1 MYAQRLCL
9 SVIVSCTSLITVDA
23 LAGSATMSS
32 KEGGSTVFEYRDQL
46 LRIDIPGQENSY
58 VIFRDNTIYSVI
70 QQDGSTIVMDAGSAM
85 KSMGVNAAASV
96 PSDINAEVVSLK
108 KTGRTEVVAGITGDV
123 YELKF
128 KDENGDAQSEE
139 LVLSDDA
146 RALEFRDALFQMLE
160 IAATLTSST
169 APENAQSMREQLE
182 GIDAG
187 MLRFGSEFAI
197 TSIDDRNIDPARFEL
212 PAEPMNL
219 NGIGA
224 MLGGFSQQAPTDVDD
239 EDADGEKKP
248 GLFGSVMGAI
258 GSKVNRQADRIGG
271 SAEQEVD
278 EETDE
283 KVDSALDKAFGKLFG
298 R

>member
-1 MYAQRLCL
+1 M
-9 SVIVSCTSLITVDA
+9 IVSCASLIAVEA
-23 LAGSATMSS
+23 LAGSATMNS
-32 KEGGSTVFEYRDQL
+32 KEGGATVFEYRDQL

-58 VIFRDNTIYSVI
+58 VILRDNTIYSVI
-70 QQDGSTIVMDAGSAM
+70 QQDGNTIVMDAGSAM

-108 KTGRTEVVAGITGDV
+108 KTGRTEVVAGIKGDV

-128 KDENGDAQSEE
+128 KDENGEAQSEE

-160 IAATLTSST
+160 IAATLTSNS
-169 APENAQSMREQLE
+169 APENTQSMRAQLE

-187 MLRFGSEFAI
+187 MLRFGSEFAV
-197 TSIDDRNIDPARFEL
+197 TTIDDRAIDPARFEL

-224 MLGGFSQQAPTDVDD
+224 MLGGLSQQAPTDVA
-239 EDADGEKKP
+239 EEQDADGDKKP

-258 GSKVNRQADRIGG
+258 GSKVNRQADRIGD